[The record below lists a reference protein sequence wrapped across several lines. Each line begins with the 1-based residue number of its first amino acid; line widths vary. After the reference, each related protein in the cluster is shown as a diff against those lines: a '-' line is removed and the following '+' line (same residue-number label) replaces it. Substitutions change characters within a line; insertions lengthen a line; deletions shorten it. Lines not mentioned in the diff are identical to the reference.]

1 MKHLS
6 NKKGISL
13 IELLAAIFLA
23 SIALGLIAQM
33 LTLFV
38 VSSQHTILNNQANT
52 TGLISVETIESRL
65 RNFGPTAVKTCEGQS
80 NCVIFEQQYTTFI
93 GDTGIE
99 VEYYDPPNYL
109 KIEFIGSE
117 IILTRETGTPFIMD
131 LKGFTLDPSSEIKL
145 IGTTGSPVDGEYATV
160 IFEIVLYAASKDV
173 KFSFTASYSFVID
186 LI

>member
-1 MKHLS
+1 MKPLS

-13 IELLAAIFLA
+13 VELLAAIFLA
-23 SIALGLIAQM
+23 SITLGLIAQM

-52 TGLISVETIESRL
+52 TGMLTVELIESRL
-65 RNFGPTAVKTCEGQS
+65 RNFGPTSVRTCDEQS
-80 NCVIFEQQYTTFI
+80 NCVIFEQHYNVMI

-99 VEYYDPPNYL
+99 VEYYDPPKTL
-109 KIEFIGSE
+109 KIEFTTSE
-117 IILTRETGTPFIMD
+117 IILTRETGSPFSIH

-145 IGTTGSPVDGEYATV
+145 VGTTGTPIDGEYATV
-160 IFEIVLYAASKDV
+160 IFEIVLFAASRDV

-186 LI
+186 LV